1 MLTEHPFVTL
11 SCLADDTEPFSPEEK
26 PIAFPLPRSIGS
38 HTLMI
43 DNNTLA
49 SSDQYLAHQLTQLEP
64 SDLSNSYIPYTD
76 PEPGLND
83 LGEPMQ
89 SLRFPVEPTMAVA
102 DIGEMEGLMKV
113 NQPSSKELCHLSV
126 CHQMSLSV
134 PHNQTIM
141 CKLVIRKL
149 KCNKLRL
156 TNVEMQYDS
165 SQANVKLIGF
175 TTIMANNPTSFKHST
190 FY

>member
-1 MLTEHPFVTL
+1 MLFG
-11 SCLADDTEPFSPEEK
+11 LADDTEPFSPEEK
-26 PIAFPLPRSIGS
+26 PIVFPLPRSIGG
-38 HTLMI
+38 HALTI
-43 DNNTLA
+43 DDNALT
-49 SSDQYLAHQLTQLEP
+49 SSDQYLAHHLTQMEP
-64 SDLSNSYIPYTD
+64 SDLSNSYSPYTD

-83 LGEPMQ
+83 LGEPVQ
-89 SLRFPVEPTMAVA
+89 SLHFQMESAMAVE